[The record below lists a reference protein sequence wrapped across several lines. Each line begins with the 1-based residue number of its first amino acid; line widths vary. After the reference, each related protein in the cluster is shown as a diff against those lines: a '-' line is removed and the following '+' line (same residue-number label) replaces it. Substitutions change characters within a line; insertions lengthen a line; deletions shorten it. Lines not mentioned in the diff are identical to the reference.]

1 MNFSLFT
8 PSSTYKKQHSLCLIA
23 CACLFTLSSHSVYA
37 LEVITHPDKI
47 DQLEVITHP
56 DNIDQLEQLEQQQ
69 NLASVF
75 AMRILYWPNGERIR
89 VIVLPDNNPMHQR
102 FVKENLHLFP
112 HQLRRTW
119 NRLTY
124 TGTGQAPSTVNSATE
139 MQELVNQTKNSIGY
153 IHNGEPHE

>member
-1 MNFSLFT
+1 MNFSLF
-8 PSSTYKKQHSLCLIA
+8 
-23 CACLFTLSSHSVYA
+23 SSHSTHKKQRIFCPFLCTCLFILNSHSIYA
-37 LEVITHPDKI
+37 LEVITHPDN
-47 DQLEVITHP
+47 TA
-56 DNIDQLEQLEQQQ
+56 QLEQLKQQH

-75 AMRILYWPNGERIR
+75 AMRTLYWPNGERIR
-89 VIVLPDNNPMHQR
+89 VIVLPDNNTIHQR

-124 TGTGQAPSTVNSATE
+124 TGTGQAPNTVDSIAE

-153 IHNGEPHE
+153 IDKGESHE

>member
-1 MNFSLFT
+1 MNFSLF
-8 PSSTYKKQHSLCLIA
+8 
-23 CACLFTLSSHSVYA
+23 SSHSTHKKQRIFCSFVCTCLFILNSHSIYA
-37 LEVITHPDKI
+37 LEVITHPDN
-47 DQLEVITHP
+47 TA
-56 DNIDQLEQLEQQQ
+56 QLEQLKQQH

-75 AMRILYWPNGERIR
+75 AMRTLYWPNGERIR
-89 VIVLPDNNPMHQR
+89 VIVLPDNNTIHQR

-124 TGTGQAPSTVNSATE
+124 TGTGQAPNTVDSIAE

-153 IHNGEPHE
+153 IDKGESHE

>member
-1 MNFSLFT
+1 MDFSLFHT
-8 PSSTYKKQHSLCLIA
+8 PSIHKKQHIFCSFV
-23 CACLFTLSSHSVYA
+23 CACLFTLSSHSAYA
-37 LEVITHPDKI
+37 LEVITHPD
-47 DQLEVITHP
+47 
-56 DNIDQLEQLEQQQ
+56 NIAQLEQLEQQH

-75 AMRILYWPNGERIR
+75 AMRTLYWPNGERIR
-89 VIVLPDNNPMHQR
+89 VIVLPDNNVIHQR

-124 TGTGQAPSTVNSATE
+124 TGTGQAPNTVDSIAE

-153 IHNGEPHE
+153 IDNGEPHE